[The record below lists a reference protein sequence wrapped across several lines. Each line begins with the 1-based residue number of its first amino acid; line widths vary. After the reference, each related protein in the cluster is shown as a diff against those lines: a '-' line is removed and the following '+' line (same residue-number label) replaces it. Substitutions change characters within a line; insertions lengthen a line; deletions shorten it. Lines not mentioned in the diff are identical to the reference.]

1 MQHKKT
7 IAIPATTKEVI
18 DRTTCDF
25 CGCDIKA
32 PPFHVAD
39 VTITRE
45 VGTNYP
51 EGGGIERTAYD
62 CCLACWANK
71 IDPAL
76 RALGATPRTEEWD
89 F

>member
-39 VTITRE
+39 VTITRKAE
-45 VGTNYP
+45 RIPTN
-51 EGGGIERTAYD
+51 EKT
-62 CCLACWANK
+62 
-71 IDPAL
+71 PAST
-76 RALGATPRTEEWD
+76 GA
-89 F
+89 